1 MSITKYLPLGISD
14 YWFGSTAIASN
25 AMLLRD
31 DVTSIPETVKYT
43 TDLNTY
49 EVSTGGGY
57 TAGGS
62 GMAGPDLNRIQDA
75 ATGVVEYDCGT
86 QLWQTTASL
95 TVANFQWVVIAS
107 GTTPLVIWDLGA
119 STSLSGSQLTL
130 ELGESPY
137 IAGNYPVL
145 RFKRNTA

>member
-1 MSITKYLPLGISD
+1 MAITKHLPLGISD
-14 YWFGSTAIASN
+14 YWFGSTAIQSN

-31 DVTSIPETVKYT
+31 DVVSIPETVKYT

-57 TAGGS
+57 TAGS
-62 GMAGPDLNRIQDA
+62 YGMAGPELNRIQDD
-75 ATGVVEYDCGT
+75 ATGVVEYHCGT

-95 TVANFQWVVIAS
+95 TVSNFQWVVIAS
-107 GTTPLVIWDLGA
+107 GSTPMVIWDLGA

-130 ELGESPY
+130 ELGESPH
-137 IAGNYPVL
+137 ISGIYPVL
-145 RFKRNTA
+145 RFIRNTA